1 MNLFIKKTID
11 LSISPFRK
19 ETDYDVSS
27 IIHQLFVKKFLF
39 WACLFL
45 TIDVVCLCHFNHTI
59 LILIPHT
66 PFRKISHTSSNFDIE
81 FLGDMKFQKLSA
93 SLEKNL
99 NFGEKKY
106 QFLKKYHS
114 NNSNNQTKVPA
125 LFKHGT
131 CMSANQSIPIGL
143 QGLQNLAL

>member
-1 MNLFIKKTID
+1 MNLLIKKTNRFINFPIPEGD
-11 LSISPFRK
+11 C
-19 ETDYDVSS
+19 DYDVSS

-66 PFRKISHTSSNFDIE
+66 PFRKISHTSSNFNIE

-106 QFLKKYHS
+106 QFFLKISLFRK
-114 NNSNNQTKVPA
+114 TKVPA

>member
-1 MNLFIKKTID
+1 M
-11 LSISPFRK
+11 
-19 ETDYDVSS
+19 
-27 IIHQLFVKKFLF
+27 F

-66 PFRKISHTSSNFDIE
+66 PFRKISHTSSNFNIE

-106 QFLKKYHS
+106 QFFLKISLFRK
-114 NNSNNQTKVPA
+114 TKVPA